1 MSLTKLDTGGV
12 TVTERAE
19 RLAGLVG
26 GEGRVAQAELLVP
39 ELEDALDS
47 ALAHVS
53 VGVARL
59 VALGVGPEEPT
70 FGEFAIFGQVT
81 ASLGF

>member
-1 MSLTKLDTGGV
+1 MSWTKLDTGGV

-26 GEGRVAQAELLVP
+26 GEGLVAQAELLVP

-59 VALGVGPEEPT
+59 VALG
-70 FGEFAIFGQVT
+70 
-81 ASLGF
+81 